1 MALNIKSFSDI
12 VTQQVTAIQAKS
24 TQLLDFTI
32 GSILRSI
39 VESNSGV
46 ILWLQQLIVNLLVIT
61 RASTCS
67 GADLDS
73 WFADFGFYREPA
85 VSATGNVT
93 FSRFTATNAALI
105 PTGSQ
110 VQTTDGTQS
119 FMVVADTSNPAYDA
133 TQSGYVVP
141 ASTASIAVPVSAV
154 IAGSAGNASANTVT
168 VIVGAIP
175 GIDTVTNASSFAN
188 GADAESDD
196 AARTR
201 FQLWVAS
208 LSKATKSA
216 IEYAISSVKQGV
228 SYQVVENQ
236 SYAGATQYGYFYA
249 VVDDGS
255 GGPTSAFLDTV
266 YTAIDAARGFTVTFS
281 VFAPVVV
288 TANVSATIT
297 TSSSAVHGDI
307 TALVNAAIANYIATL
322 TLGQSLPVTKIASLA
337 YGASP
342 YVTNVTNITI
352 NGLTAD
358 LTASVKQV
366 IRSGTIVIS

>member
-24 TQLLDFTI
+24 TQLLDFAI
-32 GSILRSI
+32 GSILRAI

-46 ILWLQQLIVNLLVIT
+46 ILWLQQLIVNLLIIT

-73 WFADFGFYREPA
+73 WFADFGFLREPA
-85 VSATGNVT
+85 VSAAGNVT
-93 FSRFTATNAALI
+93 YSRFTATNAALI

-119 FMVVADTSNPAYDA
+119 FLVVADTSNPAYDA

-141 ASTASIAVPVSAV
+141 ASTASVTVPVSAV
-154 IAGSAGNASANTVT
+154 TAGLAGNASANTVT
-168 VIVGAIP
+168 VIVGSIP
-175 GIDTVTNASSFAN
+175 GIDTVTNASSFTN

-208 LSKATKSA
+208 LSKATKAA
-216 IEYAISSVKQGV
+216 IEYAISSVQQGV

-255 GGPTSAFLDTV
+255 GSPTSAFLDTV
-266 YTAIDAARGFTVTFS
+266 YTAIDAVRGFTITFG

-288 TANVSATIT
+288 TANVSMTIT
-297 TSSSAVHGDI
+297 TSPSAVHGDI
-307 TALVNAAIANYIATL
+307 TALVNAAISNYISTL
-322 TLGQSLPVTKIASLA
+322 TLGQSLPVTKLASLA

-352 NGLTAD
+352 NGLSAD
-358 LTASVKQV
+358 LTATVKQV
-366 IRSGTIVIS
+366 IRAGTIVIS

>member
-24 TQLLDFTI
+24 TQLLDFAI

-67 GADLDS
+67 GAYLDT

-119 FMVVADTSNPAYDA
+119 FLVVVDTSNPAYDS

-141 ASTASIAVPVSAV
+141 ASTASVTVPVSAV
-154 IAGSAGNASANTVT
+154 TAGSAGNASANTVT
-168 VIVGAIP
+168 VIVGSIP
-175 GIDTVTNASSFAN
+175 GIDTVTNASSFTN

-216 IEYAISSVKQGV
+216 IEYAISSVQQGV

-255 GGPTSAFLDTV
+255 GSPTSAFLDTV
-266 YTAIDAARGFTVTFS
+266 YTAIDAVRGFTITFG

-288 TANVSATIT
+288 TANVSMTIT
-297 TSSSAVHGDI
+297 TSPSAVHGDI
-307 TALVNAAIANYIATL
+307 TALVNAAIANYISTL
-322 TLGQSLPVTKIASLA
+322 TLGQSLPVTKLASLA

-358 LTASVKQV
+358 LTATVKQV
-366 IRSGTIVIS
+366 IRAGTIVIS

>member
-1 MALNIKSFSDI
+1 VALNIKSFSDI

-32 GSILRSI
+32 GSILRAI

-105 PTGSQ
+105 PPVRKFRPPTARNHSWLLLIHPTRHMTQHSLGMLSSVYGIGNSPCLLLLQ
-110 VQTTDGTQS
+110 VLQV
-119 FMVVADTSNPAYDA
+119 MPR
-133 TQSGYVVP
+133 
-141 ASTASIAVPVSAV
+141 
-154 IAGSAGNASANTVT
+154 ANSYRNR
-168 VIVGAIP
+168 GAIP

-216 IEYAISSVKQGV
+216 IEYAISSVQQGV

-236 SYAGATQYGYFYA
+236 VTQ
-249 VVDDGS
+249 
-255 GGPTSAFLDTV
+255 GPRNMDISMPLLTMAQVAQQADSL
-266 YTAIDAARGFTVTFS
+266 ILFT
-281 VFAPVVV
+281 
-288 TANVSATIT
+288 
-297 TSSSAVHGDI
+297 
-307 TALVNAAIANYIATL
+307 
-322 TLGQSLPVTKIASLA
+322 Q
-337 YGASP
+337 
-342 YVTNVTNITI
+342 
-352 NGLTAD
+352 
-358 LTASVKQV
+358 
-366 IRSGTIVIS
+366 R

>member
-1 MALNIKSFSDI
+1 M
-12 VTQQVTAIQAKS
+12 
-24 TQLLDFTI
+24 
-32 GSILRSI
+32 
-39 VESNSGV
+39 
-46 ILWLQQLIVNLLVIT
+46 VIT
-61 RASTCS
+61 RGSTCS
-67 GADLDS
+67 GADLDA

-110 VQTTDGTQS
+110 VQSTDGTQS
-119 FMVVADTSNPAYDA
+119 FLVVADTLNPAYDA

-141 ASTASIAVPVSAV
+141 ASTASVTVPVSAV
-154 IAGSAGNASANTVT
+154 TAGSAGNASANTVT
-168 VIVGAIP
+168 VIVGSIP
-175 GIDTVTNASSFAN
+175 GIDTVTNASSFTN
-188 GADAESDD
+188 GANAESDD

-216 IEYAISSVKQGV
+216 IEYAISSVQQGV

-255 GGPTSAFLDTV
+255 GSPTSAFLDTV
-266 YTAIDAARGFTVTFS
+266 YTAIDAVRGFTITFG

-288 TANVSATIT
+288 TANVSMTIGEG
-297 TSSSAVHGDI
+297 SVH
-307 TALVNAAIANYIATL
+307 LLSLL
-322 TLGQSLPVTKIASLA
+322 TLGFQSAS
-337 YGASP
+337 
-342 YVTNVTNITI
+342 
-352 NGLTAD
+352 
-358 LTASVKQV
+358 
-366 IRSGTIVIS
+366 